1 MIPSTS
7 TAIQNRK
14 LCQLEGHRSNACKHH
29 NLLTIILWWL
39 WSCWTGLLARFP
51 DLILHLQTNVFA
63 HCELSLPVLGQQLML
78 PPPETFTGGQSCGG
92 GFQKFPLPGHC
103 CHPQFK
109 RQPITKT
116 VFFFFSFLFP
126 AAFRALAALDFSTQW
141 LRLTTEHLESVAPKL
156 GHKRVTYPDY
166 TGTHG
171 VQVHL
176 STSVQIT
183 PHLYG
188 LWKLLT

>member
-116 VFFFFSFLFP
+116 AFFFFPFFSQQLLELLQLLISQHSDYISQQNTLSQSHP
-126 AAFRALAALDFSTQW
+126 SLDTK
-141 LRLTTEHLESVAPKL
+141 E
-156 GHKRVTYPDY
+156 
-166 TGTHG
+166 
-171 VQVHL
+171 
-176 STSVQIT
+176 
-183 PHLYG
+183 
-188 LWKLLT
+188 